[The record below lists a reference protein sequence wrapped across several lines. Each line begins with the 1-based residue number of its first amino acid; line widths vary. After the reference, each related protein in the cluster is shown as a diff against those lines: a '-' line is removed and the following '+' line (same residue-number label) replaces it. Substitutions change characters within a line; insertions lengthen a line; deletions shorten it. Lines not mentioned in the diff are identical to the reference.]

1 MLKVS
6 LTWKG
11 REINVLYQSEL
22 RMIQNDSC
30 SIEWEQA
37 REREWEQGREGE
49 RVGARER
56 KGKCA
61 KGKRWRTERRG
72 DKGRESETE
81 TGDRHGQREGEG
93 WTRRV

>member
-1 MLKVS
+1 M
-6 LTWKG
+6 
-11 REINVLYQSEL
+11 
-22 RMIQNDSC
+22 QNDSC
-30 SIEWEQA
+30 SIEWERA
-37 REREWEQGREGE
+37 REKEGERVGVRERKRE